1 MLSRAQPGTGGHSA
15 VLSAAPGGGAFRGIS
30 LRLRLLIILAAIG
43 LLVPA
48 GVARAAGGGETL
60 SLSQVSPG
68 MNCTGETVVQG
79 TTISSFDVHVISIV
93 QAPGEGARILVG
105 VSGPAVDSTGV
116 AEGFSGSPVYCP
128 DGFGGEGNIGAISE
142 GIGQYGNNVVLVTP
156 IDQMLGE
163 PVTPPSSA
171 PRLAAKPRPLLGP
184 LTVGGL
190 SPAVLGVF
198 QRAAARAGRV
208 VVAAASPDD
217 APPSFPVQTLV
228 PGASVAASY
237 SSGAIPMGAVGTVT
251 YVNGQTIYAF
261 GHELDGAGRRSL
273 LLQDAYVYYVVNN
286 PDPTIAPS
294 FKLAV
299 PGHTLGTITSDT
311 PNAVIGQLGA
321 PPPTVPVDVTAHDLD
336 SGQSLALD
344 TQVADETDVGL
355 PLGASLL
362 DSIAP
367 LEVAQ
372 AATQIYDGPPA
383 DESGRMCLRIY
394 VRESRTPLGFCNR
407 YVGAGVPG
415 DGSIAPPELAT
426 AASTDVASAFT
437 AFERVDF
444 AALHVEHVVA
454 RVDAQRG
461 LAEASILSAR
471 APRHVRAGE
480 LVRVRLRVRVYRGP
494 IRTMSFRVRVP
505 RGARGAAVLNIKGP
519 PSPVGAGSSTGGLA
533 GALTS
538 ILSLGA
544 SSGPPPSTKP
554 IASLAEL
561 RQAIAGLANYDG
573 LYAGFAGRG
582 KRRVY
587 RDPALLITGRT
598 TLRFRVAG

>member
-1 MLSRAQPGTGGHSA
+1 
-15 VLSAAPGGGAFRGIS
+15 
-30 LRLRLLIILAAIG
+30 LRLRLLTLLAAIG
-43 LLVPA
+43 LLAPV
-48 GVARAAGGGETL
+48 GVARAAGGETL

-79 TTISSFDVHVISIV
+79 TTISSFNVRVISVV
-93 QAPGEGARILVG
+93 QAPGEGPRILVQ

-128 DGFGGEGNIGAISE
+128 DGFGGEGNIGAVSE

-163 PVTPPSSA
+163 PVSPPSAA

-190 SPAVLGVF
+190 SPAVFGVL
-198 QRAAARAGRV
+198 QRAAARAGRIV
-208 VVAAASPDD
+208 LAAPGPGATTVG
-217 APPSFPVQTLV
+217 FPVQALV

-251 YVNGQTIYAF
+251 YVNGRTIYAF

-294 FKLAV
+294 YKLAS

-311 PNAVIGQLGA
+311 PNAVIGQLG
-321 PPPTVPVDVTAHDLD
+321 PLPHSVPVDVTARDLD
-336 SGQSLALD
+336 TGHSLTLD
-344 TQVADETDVGL
+344 TLVADETDIGL
-355 PLGASLL
+355 PLGASQV
-362 DSIAP
+362 DAIAP
-367 LEVAQ
+367 VAVAQ

-383 DESGRMCLRIY
+383 NETGRMCLRVY
-394 VRESRTPLGFCNR
+394 LRGSRTPLGFCNR
-407 YVGAGVPG
+407 YVGTGVPG
-415 DGSIAPPELAT
+415 DSIAPPELAT
-426 AASTDVASAFT
+426 AASTDVANAFL
-437 AFERVDF
+437 ALERVDF
-444 AALHVEHVVA
+444 AALHVERVVA
-454 RVDAQRG
+454 HLDASRG
-461 LAEASILSAR
+461 LAEGSIVGAH
-471 APRHVRAGE
+471 APRHVRAGQ

-494 IRTMSFRVRVP
+494 LRTVSFAVRIP
-505 RGARGAAVLNIKGP
+505 HGASGRGALTIRGP
-519 PSPVGAGSSTGGLA
+519 PAPAGTGAGTQGLA
-533 GALTS
+533 GALAAVVS
-538 ILSLGA
+538 ISE
-544 SSGPPPSTKP
+544 SSGPPSSSNP
-554 IASLAEL
+554 ISSLPEL
-561 RQAIAGLANYDG
+561 RQTIAALANYDG
-573 LYAGFAGRG
+573 LYGSFAGRG

-587 RDPALLITGRT
+587 RNRSLLITGRT